1 MLDRIEKLFIDVATA
16 AIILLALMIFAD
28 VVALNLFKASV
39 PDAVIIVRELM
50 VLAIIMP
57 LAAATTQRAHISVE
71 FLTNMLPPKVVEY
84 FVVFGTLFGVFALSP
99 LIYSGAKELM
109 HQINTGS
116 AFYGDLNLPQWP
128 GRLAFVI
135 GISLCWLRLLIMALG
150 DMMTVWRGKTLNFE
164 PTGH

>member
-1 MLDRIEKLFIDVATA
+1 MLDRIERLCIDVATA
-16 AIILLALMIFAD
+16 SIILLALMIFAD
-28 VVALNLFKASV
+28 VIALNLFKSSV

-57 LAAATTQRAHISVE
+57 LAAVTTQRAHISVE
-71 FLTNMLPPKVVEY
+71 FLTNMLPPRVVNH
-84 FVVFGTLFGVFALSP
+84 FVIFGTLFGIFALSP
-99 LIYSGAKELM
+99 LIYSGGKELM

-135 GISLCWLRLLIMALG
+135 GISLCWLRLVVMAIG
-150 DMMTVWRGKTLNFE
+150 DIVTVWRGGTIE
-164 PTGH
+164 TSPH

>member
-1 MLDRIEKLFIDVATA
+1 MLNRIENLFVDVAA
-16 AIILLALMIFAD
+16 AAVILLALMIFAD
-28 VVALNLFKASV
+28 VIALNLFKTSV

-57 LAAATTQRAHISVE
+57 LAAVTAQRSHIAVE
-71 FLTNMLPPKVVEY
+71 FLTNMLPHRLVTR
-84 FVVFGTLFGVFALSP
+84 FVIFGTFFGVFAFSP

-128 GRLAFVI
+128 GRLAFLI
-135 GISLCWLRLLIMALG
+135 GITLCWLRLLVMALG
-150 DMMTVWRGKTLNFE
+150 DLVTVLRGHTLNFE
-164 PTGH
+164 STGH

>member
-1 MLDRIEKLFIDVATA
+1 MLDRIERLCIDVATA

-28 VVALNLFKASV
+28 VIALNLFKSSV

-57 LAAATTQRAHISVE
+57 LAAATTQRAHIAVE
-71 FLTNMLPPKVVEY
+71 FLTNMLPPRVVSY
-84 FVVFGTLFGVFALSP
+84 FTIFGTFFGVFALSP
-99 LIYSGAKELM
+99 LIYSGGKELM

-128 GRLAFVI
+128 GRLAFVV
-135 GISLCWLRLLIMALG
+135 GISLCWLRLLVMAVG
-150 DMMTVWRGKTLNFE
+150 DIVTVWRGGVLE
-164 PTGH
+164 PSAH

>member
-84 FVVFGTLFGVFALSP
+84 FVVFGTLFGVFALTP